1 MRQPVFEILFESLVE
16 NLMDTMQKSVL
27 IAHTLI
33 ALGIIALVLMQR
45 GKGADAGAA
54 FGAGA
59 SGTVFGSRGA
69 SSFFSR
75 ATAIL
80 ATAFFVSSLTLAY
93 MSSQRS
99 TGPTSLLDGA
109 EVVAAPASEAPEAD
123 AELPLSDMPSL
134 DATEGEQD
142 LSVPGSVPR
151 SATGDDELPTLEEE
165 VPADGEAP

>member
-1 MRQPVFEILFESLVE
+1 
-16 NLMDTMQKSVL
+16 MDTMQKGVL

-59 SGTVFGSRGA
+59 SGTVFGSRGS

-75 ATAIL
+75 ATAVL

-109 EVVAAPASEAPEAD
+109 EVVAAPAVEGPASD

-134 DATEGEQD
+134 ESTEGEQNLAVPD
-142 LSVPGSVPR
+142 SVSGSVPGD
-151 SATGDDELPTLEEE
+151 AELPTLEEE
-165 VPADGEAP
+165 APADGEAQ